1 MCNTQQHIATRCN
14 TLQHTEATLRLV
26 SDKVG
31 RVALRVDRLVLGHAH
46 GIVHA
51 ALARGRQRQEW
62 TAPQHGAV
70 ARHACHDLT
79 LLGVRVV
86 PRLVRARPLLQ
97 AVDDVQVQHVVPVHR
112 HARDGK
118 G

>member
-31 RVALRVDRLVLGHAH
+31 RVTLRVDRLVLGHAH

-51 ALARGRQRQEW
+51 ALARGRQRQRQEW

-70 ARHACHDLT
+70 ARHAC
-79 LLGVRVV
+79 LLGARVA
-86 PRLVRARPLLQ
+86 PRLLHARPLLQ
-97 AVDDVQVQHVVPVHR
+97 AVDDVHVQHVVPVHR